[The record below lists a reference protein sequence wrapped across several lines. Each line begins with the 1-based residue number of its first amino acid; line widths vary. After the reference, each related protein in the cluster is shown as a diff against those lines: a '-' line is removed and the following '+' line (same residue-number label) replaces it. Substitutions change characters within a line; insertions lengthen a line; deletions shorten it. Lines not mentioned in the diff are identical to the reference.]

1 MAPFNFHSIQTL
13 EISQADSPIIDF
25 KDGRLVL
32 TAVRGDE
39 RIMIT
44 APMVNNQPRLT
55 TVTTKTIQPKTTR
68 RKVHRQVL
76 PANDKR
82 VGATNPLSKLNE
94 EKVREILLLLSG
106 KEMRRKYSSAAAF
119 YTEIGKA
126 YGVGHHTI
134 CNIDRGVS
142 WKHVAR

>member
-13 EISQADSPIIDF
+13 EISQADSPIIDI
-25 KDGRLVL
+25 KDGRLTI

-44 APMVNNQPRLT
+44 APMGNSQSR
-55 TVTTKTIQPKTTR
+55 VTAVVAKPIR
-68 RKVHRQVL
+68 RKTKHRQIHHQVL

-94 EKVREILLLLSG
+94 QKVQEILMLLSD
-106 KEMRRKYSSAAAF
+106 KEMRRKHRSTASFHA
-119 YTEIGKA
+119 EIGKA
-126 YGVGHHTI
+126 YGVGPYTI
-134 CNIDRGVS
+134 SNIERGIS

>member
-32 TAVRGDE
+32 TATRGDE

-55 TVTTKTIQPKTTR
+55 TVTAKTVQPKTKR
-68 RKVHRQVL
+68 HKVHRQVL

-82 VGATNPLSKLNE
+82 VGAKNPLSKLNE

-106 KEMRRKYSSAAAF
+106 KEMRRKYSSVAAF
-119 YTEIGKA
+119 YTAIGKP

>member
-13 EISQADSPIIDF
+13 EINQADSPIIDI

-44 APMVNNQPRLT
+44 APMVNNPPRLT
-55 TVTTKTIQPKTTR
+55 TITAKTIQTKTKR
-68 RKVHRQVL
+68 HKVHRQVL
-76 PANDKR
+76 PTTDKR